1 MAYPGE
7 TPRWRRYLNIVR
19 RDASADVDD
28 ELRFHFESRIEELVE
43 QGMSADDARAQAI
56 REFGDV
62 SAVRKGLVDIDG
74 RVAHRRR
81 RSESFAD
88 LATDIRYAV
97 RTLRRTP
104 GVAIGILLTLALGV
118 GANAAMFT
126 LLNVIYLRP
135 PAGVAHPETLRRIW
149 MQRAYTSGTQFSEIM
164 SYLQFDA
171 IRTAIGDRGRVAVFR
186 AATKAKVGV
195 GESATDIQLSFAP
208 ADYFSLLGVRPMIG
222 RFFSPEE
229 DRLDAALP
237 VAVISEAYWK
247 RAFGGDRSV
256 LGREITLQGVK
267 AQIIGVA
274 GGAFT
279 GTELNAADAWMPMS
293 YYGNNRKA
301 KTPWWRNPNVN
312 GLFVLARPNAAVN
325 EREIEHRITIALRDP
340 GAGGSPRDSNMV
352 ARFGGIVAANG
363 PGLKSKEEQIA
374 VRLVGVS
381 TIVLIIACANVVNLL
396 LARAVRR
403 RREIAVR
410 LALGV
415 GRGRLIRLLLA
426 ESAVLAVIAAVMAVL
441 VAYWG
446 GAMLRSVLLPDVH
459 WSTGPLDPRVV
470 SFALWTALGA
480 GLIAGLIP
488 ALQSVSP
495 ELTSALK
502 IGAGSEAIQN
512 SRLRS
517 SLVIAQ
523 SGLSVLLLVGA
534 LLFVRSLANV
544 RHLDLGYDAASTV
557 TVSARFDPGR
567 GKDSSYV
574 ARITELADRLKN
586 VRGVEAVG
594 LSSMQPMG
602 GFSWVDYFT
611 ETDSLGSRPGF
622 FPTGTGVSRGYFAA
636 TGIRILRGEDFAARG
651 GPRSRSV
658 IVNETMARTL
668 WPGRSAIGECIRFG
682 ARSAPCYRVSGVVED
697 ARRGEVLEKEKA
709 AQFYLS
715 FYDMPD
721 SVGFAPDNVTLRIPP
736 DRFAGASREIRTI
749 VRAEFP
755 GAVPSITRLSDY
767 IDPQYRPW
775 RLGALLFSGLGILAL
790 IVAVVGIYS
799 TVSYAVNQRVHEFG
813 VRIALGASVGHV
825 LKLVVGAGVRT
836 VAAGIVIGVFL
847 AIVAG
852 RLIAS
857 MLYGIEPKDPAV
869 LASVSLTLLVISILA
884 ALVPAW
890 RASRVDPV
898 TALRAD

>member
-1 MAYPGE
+1 VSYPGE

-19 RDASADVDD
+19 RDPSADVDE
-28 ELRFHFESRIEELVE
+28 ELRFHFESRIEELVAEGMDPNAARE
-43 QGMSADDARAQAI
+43 QAV

-62 SAVRKGLVDIDG
+62 GAVRKDLVDIDD
-74 RVAHRRR
+74 RLAHRRR
-81 RSESFAD
+81 RTEWFAD
-88 LATDIRYAV
+88 LANDLGYAV

-126 LLNVIYLRP
+126 LLDVIYLRP
-135 PAGVAHPETLRRIW
+135 PAGISRPESVRRVW
-149 MQRAYTSGTQFSEIM
+149 MQRAYSSGTQFSEIM
-164 SYLQFDA
+164 SYPQFDA
-171 IRTAIGDRGRVAVFR
+171 IRIAVADRARVAVFR
-186 AATKAKVGV
+186 PAGKAKIGS
-195 GESATDIQLSFAP
+195 GEGAAELQLSFAP
-208 ADYFSLLGVRPMIG
+208 ADYFSLLGVRPVLG
-222 RFFSPEE
+222 RLFSPEE

-237 VAVISEAYWK
+237 VAVISEPYW
-247 RAFGGDRSV
+247 RRTFDGDPTV
-256 LGREITLQGVK
+256 LGREITLRGVK
-267 AQIIGVA
+267 ARIIGVA
-274 GGAFT
+274 GAAFT

-293 YYGNNRKA
+293 YYTNNRNA
-301 KTPWWRNPNVN
+301 TIPWWRNSNIN
-312 GLFVLARPNAAVN
+312 GLFVLARPNANVN
-325 EREIEHRITIALRDP
+325 EREIEQRITVALRDP
-340 GAGGSPRDSNMV
+340 SAGGSARDSNLV

-426 ESAVLAVIAAVMAVL
+426 ESAVLAVLAAVMAVL

-446 GAMLRSVLLPDVH
+446 GATLRSVLLPDVH
-459 WSTGPLDPRVV
+459 WSTGPLDPRVLV
-470 SFALWTALGA
+470 FALWTALGA

-488 ALQSVSP
+488 ALQSASP

-523 SGLSVLLLVGA
+523 SSLSVLLLVGA

-557 TVSARFDPGR
+557 TVSASFDPAR
-567 GKDSSYV
+567 GKDSTFV
-574 ARITELADRLKN
+574 PRITELADRLKN

-602 GFSWVDYFT
+602 GFSWTNYYT

-622 FPTGTGVSRGYFAA
+622 FPTGTGVTRGYFAA
-636 TGIRILRGEDFAARG
+636 TGIRILRGEDFAPRG
-651 GPRSRSV
+651 GARSQSV

-682 ARSAPCYRVSGVVED
+682 ARSAPCYRVSAVVED

-721 SVGFAPDNVTLRIPP
+721 SVGYRPANVTLRIPP
-736 DRFAGASREIRTI
+736 DRFASASREIRTL

-775 RLGALLFSGLGILAL
+775 RLGALLFSGLGVLAL
-790 IVAVVGIYS
+790 IVAVIGIYS
-799 TVSYAVNQRVHEFG
+799 TVSYGVNQRVHEFG
-813 VRIALGASVGHV
+813 VRIALGASVSHV
-825 LKLVVGAGVRT
+825 LTLVVGAGVRT
-836 VAAGIVIGVFL
+836 VALGIAIGVIL

-869 LASVSLTLLVISILA
+869 LATVSLTLLVISILA